1 MLPEHLDHSEY
12 LCSNHDASIHEHQD
26 EQTDVKN
33 KKQKV
38 QFPLRPSVIIT
49 AFSYEHHTGL
59 VRYLATVMQEAE
71 HISVSGSNIILH
83 FFPCV
88 DTRCMTRR

>member
-38 QFPLRPSVIIT
+38 QFPFRSSVIIT
-49 AFSYEHHTGL
+49 AFTYQHQAGL
-59 VRYLATVMQEAE
+59 VPFLATVMQEAE
-71 HISVSGSNIILH
+71 HISESSSQIVLHSVLVSDI
-83 FFPCV
+83 C
-88 DTRCMTRR
+88 CMTCR